1 MENTVFFSG
10 DIIKVLLPITSN
22 GYDYIVAE
30 NMQVSRQAIYDSLK
44 KSEKKLLEIESKV
57 GALKIIKSLR
67 GE

>member
-30 NMQVSRQAIYDSLK
+30 NMQVSIGDFV
-44 KSEKKLLEIESKV
+44 KV
-57 GALKIIKSLR
+57 PLR
-67 GE
+67 NKE